1 MKNWSFSK
9 NILKHYQNKRP
20 YMSHRCFT
28 SLMQQKLSRM
38 HGFVVIY
45 TWVQILA
52 VPLNNSRTFAKSVII
67 WASVSS
73 PVKLWSD
80 IPNEIIVR
88 IKWCHVC
95 KASDAES
102 GTQRGHQDGSSPPLP
117 SDNTA
122 LWFSNFSLHENHQDS
137 LLKHGWLGSSPSFWQ
152 VWKGLIILMSNKF
165 QGDIGASSLETILF
179 RNTNLIKLMAYVF
192 SNFSNYIRNEYAY
205 YKNSWESKTHKGTQ
219 SWRSVSYHAGTESH

>member
-1 MKNWSFSK
+1 
-9 NILKHYQNKRP
+9 
-20 YMSHRCFT
+20 
-28 SLMQQKLSRM
+28 MQQKLSRM

-52 VPLNNSRTFAKSVII
+52 VPLNNSRTFDKSVII

-80 IPNEIIVR
+80 IPNEIIAR

-122 LWFSNFSLHENHQDS
+122 HWFSNFSLHENHQDS
-137 LLKHGWLGSSPSFWQ
+137 LLKYGRLGSSPSFWLRSGKAWLYKCLTNSKEILGLV
-152 VWKGLIILMSNKF
+152 VWKLYFTETLI
-165 QGDIGASSLETILF
+165 
-179 RNTNLIKLMAYVF
+179 
-192 SNFSNYIRNEYAY
+192 
-205 YKNSWESKTHKGTQ
+205 
-219 SWRSVSYHAGTESH
+219 

>member
-1 MKNWSFSK
+1 
-9 NILKHYQNKRP
+9 
-20 YMSHRCFT
+20 MSHRLFYFIDAA
-28 SLMQQKLSRM
+28 KLSRM

-52 VPLNNSRTFAKSVII
+52 VPLNNSRALDKSVMI

-117 SDNTA
+117 SYNTVH
-122 LWFSNFSLHENHQDS
+122 WFSNFSLHENHLDS
-137 LLKHGWLGSSPSFWQ
+137 FIKMWTAGLQPSSFWLRSGKAWLYKCLTNSKEILVLV
-152 VWKGLIILMSNKF
+152 VWKLYFSETLI
-165 QGDIGASSLETILF
+165 
-179 RNTNLIKLMAYVF
+179 
-192 SNFSNYIRNEYAY
+192 
-205 YKNSWESKTHKGTQ
+205 
-219 SWRSVSYHAGTESH
+219 